1 MRKLKRKPGRGRPGV
16 AFLPS
21 AQHLRG
27 PAPGRYLPGA
37 NGSPQGGRRP
47 AFGWAGERP
56 VCGAGGGAGPG
67 READWLEGDPA
78 APRGTC
84 TSAAVAARPAWPRG
98 GAVGPG
104 ALQEVARATGG
115 DLGRGVGR
123 GRTWRSRPGPAVEG
137 LGMPEAPHHARPKVR
152 PSSTHQNRRLQ
163 KAQRTHGFE
172 DSILSTEQMNSRW
185 QI

>member
-56 VCGAGGGAGPG
+56 VCGAGERPVCEAGGGAGPG
-67 READWLEGDPA
+67 READWLEGYPA

-115 DLGRGVGR
+115 DLGRGAGR
-123 GRTWRSRPGPAVEG
+123 GRTWRSRPGP
-137 LGMPEAPHHARPKVR
+137 R
-152 PSSTHQNRRLQ
+152 
-163 KAQRTHGFE
+163 
-172 DSILSTEQMNSRW
+172 
-185 QI
+185 

>member
-27 PAPGRYLPGA
+27 LAPGRYLPGA

-56 VCGAGGGAGPG
+56 VCEAGGGAGPG
-67 READWLEGDPA
+67 READRLEGDPA

-84 TSAAVAARPAWPRG
+84 TSAAVAARPARPRG

-115 DLGRGVGR
+115 DPGRGAGCGR
-123 GRTWRSRPGPAVEG
+123 MWRSRPGPRGRRIGGARSTA
-137 LGMPEAPHHARPKVR
+137 PCEAKGAPLQHPPKQKTSKGSKD
-152 PSSTHQNRRLQ
+152 PRL
-163 KAQRTHGFE
+163 
-172 DSILSTEQMNSRW
+172 
-185 QI
+185 